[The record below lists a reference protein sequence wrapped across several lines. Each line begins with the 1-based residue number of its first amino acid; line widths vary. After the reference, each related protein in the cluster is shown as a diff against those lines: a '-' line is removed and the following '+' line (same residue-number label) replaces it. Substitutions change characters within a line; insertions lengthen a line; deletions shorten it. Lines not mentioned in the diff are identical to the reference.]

1 MLKLFFGHFSQEI
14 ANGRSNLVKYL
25 NTQNMSF
32 FIAAIGQCRSPCVDV
47 ENTIQKDTFYFEFPL
62 EMSQNFGCRKDT
74 GVLYLSVSRVWEFE
88 NVSLNL
94 YIYGYWFSFI
104 NGHDF
109 GLCEN
114 DFSCALFQGL
124 TISIC
129 RDMNNVT
136 IVDSI
141 I

>member
-32 FIAAIGQCRSPCVDV
+32 FIAAIGQCLSPCVDV

-94 YIYGYWFSFI
+94 YIYRYCRFWFSFI

-109 GLCEN
+109 VFFEN
-114 DFSCALFQGL
+114 CFLVPTLFSSTC
-124 TISIC
+124 
-129 RDMNNVT
+129 NNCIFVQRK
-136 IVDSI
+136 
-141 I
+141 

>member
-32 FIAAIGQCRSPCVDV
+32 FIAAIGQCLSPCVDV

-94 YIYGYWFSFI
+94 YIYRFWFSFI

-109 GLCEN
+109 VFFEN
-114 DFSCALFQGL
+114 CFLVPTL
-124 TISIC
+124 
-129 RDMNNVT
+129 NVL
-136 IVDSI
+136 IHM
-141 I
+141 

>member
-32 FIAAIGQCRSPCVDV
+32 FIAAIGQCLSPCVDV

-88 NVSLNL
+88 NVSLKL
-94 YIYGYWFSFI
+94 YIV
-104 NGHDF
+104 H
-109 GLCEN
+109 L
-114 DFSCALFQGL
+114 
-124 TISIC
+124 
-129 RDMNNVT
+129 
-136 IVDSI
+136 
-141 I
+141 

>member
-1 MLKLFFGHFSQEI
+1 
-14 ANGRSNLVKYL
+14 
-25 NTQNMSF
+25 MSF
-32 FIAAIGQCRSPCVDV
+32 FIAAIGQCLSPCVDV

-94 YIYGYWFSFI
+94 YIYRFWFSFI

-109 GLCEN
+109 VFFEN
-114 DFSCALFQGL
+114 CFLVPTLFSSTC
-124 TISIC
+124 
-129 RDMNNVT
+129 NNCILVQRK
-136 IVDSI
+136 
-141 I
+141 

>member
-1 MLKLFFGHFSQEI
+1 
-14 ANGRSNLVKYL
+14 
-25 NTQNMSF
+25 MSF
-32 FIAAIGQCRSPCVDV
+32 FIAAIGQCLSPCVDV

-88 NVSLNL
+88 NVSL
-94 YIYGYWFSFI
+94 WFSFI

-114 DFSCALFQGL
+114 CFPFPTL
-124 TISIC
+124 
-129 RDMNNVT
+129 NVHM
-136 IVDSI
+136 
-141 I
+141 